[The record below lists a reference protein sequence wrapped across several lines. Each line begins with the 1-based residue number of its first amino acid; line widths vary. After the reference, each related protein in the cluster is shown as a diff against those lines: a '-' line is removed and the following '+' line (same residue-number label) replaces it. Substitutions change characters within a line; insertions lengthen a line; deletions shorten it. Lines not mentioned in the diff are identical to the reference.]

1 MKTATLL
8 WALWVSVGGPVHNGS
23 LKQVYIAA
31 YFQSLEE
38 CQRVLKLTYNQT
50 RWAQC
55 IQAEYAK

>member
-8 WALWVSVGGPVHNGS
+8 WALWIAAGGPVQNGS

-31 YFQSLEE
+31 YFQTRSE
-38 CQRVLKLTYNQT
+38 CERVLQLTYNQT

-55 IQAEYAK
+55 IQAEYVK